1 MLGMW
6 AWEQIYSTPDIH
18 SYTYDV
24 VIPTVRDPKILGLTL
39 DPAFNFSEQVKI
51 TKTKADRTTRIL
63 KALTATHWGK
73 QKETLL
79 ASHTSHSSY
88 QQ

>member
-39 DPAFNFSEQVKI
+39 DPAFNFSEHIKRSEKKRTLPLDSSSYI
-51 TKTKADRTTRIL
+51 LGKTKRNPIRGHPS
-63 KALTATHWGK
+63 K
-73 QKETLL
+73 
-79 ASHTSHSSY
+79 TSGVP
-88 QQ
+88 